1 MTTTTSKQRRALK
14 GLGMKMSDDVRLGK
28 EGLSEG
34 FVAQVKQLFARKE
47 LVKLRF
53 SQLEGDD
60 RKTLAAEV
68 SAALDAE
75 CVSIAGRSMLLYKP
89 NESLPAKQRALK
101 AEAPAAAGAEHDDD
115 DDDDD

>member
-68 SAALDAE
+68 SAAVEAE

-89 NESLPAKQRALK
+89 NEALPAKQRALK
-101 AEAPAAAGAEHDDD
+101 AEAPAAAGAVHDDD